1 MFKLKISIVGFFF
14 FNLLNSQINYDNTTK
29 TIYNQ
34 DSNWDTFFSYN
45 YISDIRSDGRKIYF
59 VSNSTFFIYDILNYQ
74 IEKIDTL
81 NGLSGDEIS
90 SFYVSNTNNLV
101 FVGYNN
107 GLIQIIDIVANS
119 IINIFDIVNKPSI
132 SPSNKSINNF
142 TQYYDQL
149 FISTGYGVS
158 VFDIN
163 NFEFNDT
170 YYIRSDA
177 ELLNVSDISIIEDY
191 IYISANNI
199 GIFKSNINLNL
210 INDESWIQIYSGDVN
225 SILTINQNIYF
236 NDNTNIYKIEG
247 DQILNIQTINSEILS
262 MNKSEDKIIITTR
275 DKCVL
280 YNENFSDIIST
291 FNSYEYT
298 SNFNIAHIENND
310 LFIGTEESGVLK
322 IENLNHQNYLF
333 FLPSGPEENNIF
345 SVEASGNNFWTVF
358 GDYTEY
364 FNPYPLKFTGISKY
378 DLNTN
383 QWLSISTD
391 SIPEMAV
398 NLNNISINPFNKNNV
413 FISSFHGGL
422 LELMN
427 DNIINFYDSN
437 NSDLESV
444 DNGDPN
450 YISIRISDL
459 EFDDNGNLWLLNSRI
474 DSPLKLY
481 EINNNNWSNFNFNQ
495 IIDDGFQDEL
505 GFNDI
510 EIDSYGNKWIAGLRS
525 GLIGF
530 NENSGNPQIRKIN
543 SIEGSNLPSSYV
555 KSIAVDRNNHLWI
568 GTIKGLR
575 VLYNT
580 ANFFDAPTVTLQK
593 IIILEDDIPRELLEQ
608 QYITDIEVDGAN
620 NKWVGTIGSGVF
632 YFSSNGQQTIYH
644 FTKNNSP
651 LPSNNIND
659 ISIDLLNGKVYFGT
673 DKGLVSFSSGSS
685 STNQS
690 LTEAYIYPNPVRP
703 NYDIKQNKIKIT
715 GLSENVNIKIV
726 DIAGNL
732 VNEAQSRVNNRYNG
746 FNLEIDGGTAF
757 WNGKNLRDID
767 VSSGVYVVMLSDLD
781 TYETKTLKVMII
793 K

>member
-29 TIYNQ
+29 SIYNQ
-34 DSNWDTFFSYN
+34 YSNWDTFFSYN
-45 YISDIRSDGRKIYF
+45 YISDIKSDGRKIYF

-90 SFYVSNTNNLV
+90 SFFVSNENNLV
-101 FVGYNN
+101 FIGYNN
-107 GLIQIIDIVANS
+107 GLIQILDIGANS

-132 SPSNKSINNF
+132 SPNNKLINNF
-142 TQYYDQL
+142 TEFNDQL

-163 NFEFNDT
+163 NFEFADT

-177 ELLNVSDISIIEDY
+177 DLLNVSDISIIGDY
-191 IYISANNI
+191 IYTSVNNI

-210 INDESWIQIYSGDVN
+210 INDDSWIQIYSGDVN
-225 SILTINQNIYF
+225 STLTINQNIYF

-247 DQILNIQTINSEILS
+247 DQILNIETINSEILS
-262 MNKSEDKIIITTR
+262 MNKSEDKIIITTE
-275 DKCVL
+275 DKCIL
-280 YNENFSDIIST
+280 YNENFSNIIST
-291 FNSYEYT
+291 FNSNEF
-298 SNFNIAHIENND
+298 SSKFNIGHLENND

-322 IENLNHQNYLF
+322 IENLNYQNYLF
-333 FLPSGPEENNIF
+333 FLPPGPEENNIF
-345 SVEASGNNFWTVF
+345 SVEAFGNNFWTVF

-378 DLNTN
+378 NLNTN

-398 NLNNISINPFNKNNV
+398 NLNNISINPFNQNNI
-413 FISSFHGGL
+413 FISSFHGGI

-427 DNIINFYDSN
+427 ENIINFYDSN

-444 DNGDPN
+444 DTGDPN

-459 EFDDNGNLWLLNSRI
+459 EFDDNGNLWVLNSRI

-530 NENSGNPQIRKIN
+530 NENSGSPKIRKIN

-580 ANFFDAPTVTLQK
+580 SNFFDAPTVTLQK

-690 LTEAYIYPNPVRP
+690 LSEAYTYPNPVRP
-703 NYDIKQNKIKIT
+703 NYDIKQRKIKIT

-732 VNEAQSRVNNRYNG
+732 VAEAQSRVNNRYNG

-767 VSSGVYVVMLSDLD
+767 VSTGVYVVMLSDLD

>member
-1 MFKLKISIVGFFF
+1 MFKLKISIVVFFF

-34 DSNWDTFFSYN
+34 YSNWDTFFSYN
-45 YISDIRSDGRKIYF
+45 YISDIKSDGRKIYF

-90 SFYVSNTNNLV
+90 SFFVSSENNLV
-101 FVGYNN
+101 FIGYNN
-107 GLIQIIDIVANS
+107 GLIQILDIVENS

-132 SPSNKSINNF
+132 SPNNKLINNF
-142 TQYYDQL
+142 TEFNDQL

-163 NFEFNDT
+163 NFEFADT

-177 ELLNVSDISIIEDY
+177 ELLNVSDISVIGDY
-191 IYISANNI
+191 IYSSVNNI

-291 FNSYEYT
+291 FNSNDYT
-298 SNFNIAHIENND
+298 SNFNIAHLENND

-322 IENLNHQNYLF
+322 IENLNYQNYLF
-333 FLPSGPEENNIF
+333 FLPPGPEENNIF

-398 NLNNISINPFNKNNV
+398 NLNNISINPFNQNNI

-427 DNIINFYDSN
+427 ENIINFYESN

-459 EFDDNGNLWLLNSRI
+459 EFDDNGNLWVLNSRI

-580 ANFFDAPTVTLQK
+580 SNFFDAPTVTLQK

-690 LTEAYIYPNPVRP
+690 LSEAYIYPNPVRP
-703 NYDIKQNKIKIT
+703 NYDINQRKIKIT

-732 VNEAQSRVNNRYNG
+732 VAEAQSRVNNRYNG

-767 VSSGVYVVMLSDLD
+767 VSTGVYVVMLSDLD

>member
-34 DSNWDTFFSYN
+34 YSNWDTFFSYN
-45 YISDIRSDGRKIYF
+45 YISDIKSDGRKIYF

-90 SFYVSNTNNLV
+90 SFFVSNENNLV
-101 FVGYNN
+101 FIGYNN
-107 GLIQIIDIVANS
+107 GLIQILDIVENS

-132 SPSNKSINNF
+132 SPNNKLINNF
-142 TQYYDQL
+142 TEYNDQL

-163 NFEFNDT
+163 NFEFADT
-170 YYIRSDA
+170 YYIRSDT
-177 ELLNVSDISIIEDY
+177 ELMNVSDISIIGDY
-191 IYISANNI
+191 IYTSVNNI

-291 FNSYEYT
+291 FNSNDYT
-298 SNFNIAHIENND
+298 SNFNIAHLENND

-322 IENLNHQNYLF
+322 IENLNYQNYLF
-333 FLPSGPEENNIF
+333 FLPPGPEENNIF

-398 NLNNISINPFNKNNV
+398 NLNNISINPFNQNNI

-427 DNIINFYDSN
+427 QNIINFYDSN

-530 NENSGNPQIRKIN
+530 NENSGNPKIRKIN

-580 ANFFDAPTVTLQK
+580 SNFFDAPTVTLQK

-690 LTEAYIYPNPVRP
+690 LSEAYIYPNPVRP
-703 NYDIKQNKIKIT
+703 NYDINQRKIKIT

-732 VNEAQSRVNNRYNG
+732 VAEAQSRVNNRYNG

-767 VSSGVYVVMLSDLD
+767 VSTGVYVVMLSDLD

>member
-1 MFKLKISIVGFFF
+1 MFKLKISIVVFFF

-34 DSNWDTFFSYN
+34 YSNWDTFFSYN
-45 YISDIRSDGRKIYF
+45 YISDIKSDGRKIYF

-90 SFYVSNTNNLV
+90 SFFVSSENNLV
-101 FVGYNN
+101 FIGYNN
-107 GLIQIIDIVANS
+107 GLIQILDIVENS

-132 SPSNKSINNF
+132 SPNNKLINNF
-142 TQYYDQL
+142 TEFNDQL

-163 NFEFNDT
+163 NFEFADT

-177 ELLNVSDISIIEDY
+177 ELLNVSDISVIGDY
-191 IYISANNI
+191 IYSSVNNI

-291 FNSYEYT
+291 FNSNDYT
-298 SNFNIAHIENND
+298 SNFNIAHLENND

-322 IENLNHQNYLF
+322 IENLNYQNYLF
-333 FLPSGPEENNIF
+333 FLPPGPEENNIF

-398 NLNNISINPFNKNNV
+398 NLNNISINPFNQNNI

-427 DNIINFYDSN
+427 QNIINFYDSN

-530 NENSGNPQIRKIN
+530 NENSGNPKIRKIN

-580 ANFFDAPTVTLQK
+580 SNFFDAPTVTLQK

-690 LTEAYIYPNPVRP
+690 LSEAYIYPNPVRP
-703 NYDIKQNKIKIT
+703 NYDINQRKIKIT

-732 VNEAQSRVNNRYNG
+732 VAEAQSRVNNRYNS
-746 FNLEIDGGTAF
+746 FNLEIDAGTAF
-757 WNGKNLRDID
+757 WNGKNLRDVD
-767 VSSGVYVVMLSDLD
+767 VSTGVYVVMLSDLD
-781 TYETKTLKVMII
+781 TYETKTLKVMVI

>member
-1 MFKLKISIVGFFF
+1 MFKLKISSVGFFF

-34 DSNWDTFFSYN
+34 YSNWDTFFSYN
-45 YISDIRSDGRKIYF
+45 YISDIKSDGRKIYF

-90 SFYVSNTNNLV
+90 SFFVSSENNLV
-101 FVGYNN
+101 FIGYNN
-107 GLIQIIDIVANS
+107 GLIQILDIVENS

-132 SPSNKSINNF
+132 SPNNKLINNF
-142 TQYYDQL
+142 TEFNDQL

-163 NFEFNDT
+163 NFEFADT

-177 ELLNVSDISIIEDY
+177 ELLNVSDISVIGDY
-191 IYISANNI
+191 IYSSVNNI

-291 FNSYEYT
+291 FNSNDYT
-298 SNFNIAHIENND
+298 SNFNIAHLENND

-322 IENLNHQNYLF
+322 IENLNYQNYLF
-333 FLPSGPEENNIF
+333 FLPPGPEENNIF

-398 NLNNISINPFNKNNV
+398 NLNNISINPFNQNNI

-427 DNIINFYDSN
+427 QNIINFYDSN

-530 NENSGNPQIRKIN
+530 NENSGNPKIRKIN

-580 ANFFDAPTVTLQK
+580 SNFFDAPTVTLQK

-690 LTEAYIYPNPVRP
+690 LSEAYIYPNPVRP
-703 NYDIKQNKIKIT
+703 NYDINQRKIKIT

-732 VNEAQSRVNNRYNG
+732 VAEAQSRVNNRYNG

-767 VSSGVYVVMLSDLD
+767 VSTGVYVVMLSDLD

>member
-29 TIYNQ
+29 SIYNQ
-34 DSNWDTFFSYN
+34 YSNWDTFFSYN
-45 YISDIRSDGRKIYF
+45 YISDIKSDGRKIYF

-90 SFYVSNTNNLV
+90 SFFVSNENNLV
-101 FVGYNN
+101 FIGYNN
-107 GLIQIIDIVANS
+107 GLIQILDIGANS

-132 SPSNKSINNF
+132 SPNNKLINNF
-142 TQYYDQL
+142 TEFNDQL

-163 NFEFNDT
+163 NFEFADT

-177 ELLNVSDISIIEDY
+177 ELLNVSDISIIGDY
-191 IYISANNI
+191 IYTSVNNI
-199 GIFKSNINLNL
+199 GIFKSNVNLNL

-291 FNSYEYT
+291 FNSNDYT
-298 SNFNIAHIENND
+298 SNFNIAHLENND

-322 IENLNHQNYLF
+322 IENLNYQNYLF
-333 FLPSGPEENNIF
+333 FLPPGPEENNIF

-398 NLNNISINPFNKNNV
+398 NLNNISINPFNQNNI

-427 DNIINFYDSN
+427 ENIINFYDSN

-530 NENSGNPQIRKIN
+530 NENSGNPKIRKIN

-580 ANFFDAPTVTLQK
+580 SNFFDAPTVTLQK

-690 LTEAYIYPNPVRP
+690 LSEAYIYPNPVRP
-703 NYDIKQNKIKIT
+703 NYDIKQRKIKIT

-732 VNEAQSRVNNRYNG
+732 VAEAQSRVNNRYNG

-767 VSSGVYVVMLSDLD
+767 VSTGVYVVMLSDLD

>member
-45 YISDIRSDGRKIYF
+45 YISDIKSDGRKIYF

-210 INDESWIQIYSGDVN
+210 INDESWTQIYSGDVN